1 MTSIKSV
8 HEACKILD
16 MCPKYTNDMLRK
28 AYLKAALK
36 YHPDK
41 PNGNAEKFKQI
52 HDAYEYLQNESI
64 WQDEHKAKTYNNYS
78 DILNDFLKHHCNTSF
93 DELFINTSFSEFLK
107 YDNVKN
113 ISLTIFKNLSTKKS
127 IEIYELIKEHKQFFN
142 IKDELLINMNAII
155 KEKLANDNIIIIHP
169 SLDDLLNDK
178 IYKLDISDNI
188 VYIPLWHKTY
198 FLKNSNVM
206 VNIIPDISNNIHINY
221 KNDIFY
227 SLKLP
232 IATLFNNELYNFKI
246 GDKDFSF
253 DVNLLHLTKSP
264 QMIKLKDKGILKIN
278 NNDLFDVTK
287 RGNIYLDIKLY

>member
-1 MTSIKSV
+1 MTSIKSID
-8 HEACKILD
+8 EACEILE
-16 MCPKYTNDMLRK
+16 MCPKYTPDILRK

-41 PNGNAEKFKQI
+41 PNGNTDKFKQI
-52 HDAYEYLQNESI
+52 HEAYEFLQNKSHYNDDNKE
-64 WQDEHKAKTYNNYS
+64 KTYNNYS

-113 ISLTIFKNLSTKKS
+113 ISLTIFKNLSAKKA
-127 IEIYELIKEHKQFFN
+127 INIYKIIKDHKHFFNVNDELIQ
-142 IKDELLINMNAII
+142 NMNNII

-169 SLDDLLNDK
+169 SIGDLLNDK
-178 IYKLDISDNI
+178 IYKLDVSDNI
-188 VYIPLWHKTY
+188 VYVPLWHKTY
-198 FLKNSNVM
+198 FLKDSNIM

-287 RGNIYLDIKLY
+287 RANIYLDIKLY